1 MKVIEA
7 QLLIVPYGIETNL
20 LRSLLPLRKL
30 LIVPYGI
37 ETMSNFLN
45 KETLQILLIVPYGIE
60 TYSSFIF
67 Q

>member
-1 MKVIEA
+1 MELKHHVRVYLVV
-7 QLLIVPYGIETNL
+7 QLI
-20 LRSLLPLRKL
+20 L

-60 TYSSFIF
+60 TL
-67 Q
+67 